1 MVSESIIE
9 KRPDDLALQNAVL
22 NSQSVDKGN
31 DNSGIQSEQD
41 EEEPVLV
48 IVEDDGKY

>member
-1 MVSESIIE
+1 MSESIIE
-9 KRPDDLALQNAVL
+9 KRPDDLALQ